1 MRMKTTFDI
10 PDKTLEEAIR
20 FAGARTK
27 RAAVL
32 TALEEF
38 NRRHR
43 MAHLAKSFGTCR
55 QMMTMQ
61 ELHKQRAKG

>member
-1 MRMKTTFDI
+1 MKTTFDI

-20 FAGARTK
+20 YAGAKTK

-43 MAHLAKSFGTCR
+43 MAHLSKSFGTCR
-55 QMMTMQ
+55 QLMTVQ
-61 ELHKQRAKG
+61 ELHKQRAEG

>member
-1 MRMKTTFDI
+1 MKTTFDI

-20 FAGARTK
+20 FAGAKTK

-43 MAHLAKSFGTCR
+43 MAHLVKSFGTCR
-55 QMMTMQ
+55 QMMTVQ
-61 ELHKQRAKG
+61 ELHKLRTEG